1 MSSNSSPE
9 TSGNSR
15 ESKNSPDSTDRK
27 KATHLKCERQRR
39 EAINIGYQELKV
51 LLPASFSPIGC
62 KTTNA
67 AILFRAA
74 DYLNHLKKE
83 EGDLNERVSQ
93 LAAQVSALELIAK
106 QYENMAVSSCTSARS
121 SIQCQIMQA
130 FLDSCFAS
138 FRKQVNVSSLQS
150 VIETLLPWVEILD
163 YDKISRDTLDAVY
176 KC

>member
-1 MSSNSSPE
+1 MSLNSSPE
-9 TSGNSR
+9 TPGGSR

-27 KATHLKCERQRR
+27 KATHLRCERQRR
-39 EAINIGYQELKV
+39 EAINIGYQELKE
-51 LLPASFSPIGC
+51 LLPPSFSPIGC

-74 DYLNHLKKE
+74 DYLNQLKKE
-83 EGDLNERVSQ
+83 EGDLNETILQ
-93 LAAQVSALELIAK
+93 LTAQVSALELIAK
-106 QYENMAVSSCTSARS
+106 QYESMA
-121 SIQCQIMQA
+121 IQA

-138 FRKQVNVSSLQS
+138 FRRQVNVSSLQS

>member
-1 MSSNSSPE
+1 MLAHRGFILSEKASINFLIVFLIAFLRFPERKVYVIEFTPE
-9 TSGNSR
+9 TPGGSR
-15 ESKNSPDSTDRK
+15 DSKNSPDSTDRK
-27 KATHLKCERQRR
+27 KATHLRCERQRR
-39 EAINIGYQELKV
+39 EAINIGYQELKE

-83 EGDLNERVSQ
+83 EENLHETIVQ
-93 LAAQVSALELIAK
+93 LTAQVSALELIAK
-106 QYENMAVSSCTSARS
+106 QYENMAVSSCTSNRS

-138 FRKQVNVSSLQS
+138 FRRQ
-150 VIETLLPWVEILD
+150 
-163 YDKISRDTLDAVY
+163 
-176 KC
+176 

>member
-1 MSSNSSPE
+1 MSSNSPPE
-9 TSGNSR
+9 TPGGSR
-15 ESKNSPDSTDRK
+15 DSKNSPDSTDRK
-27 KATHLKCERQRR
+27 KATHLRCERQRR
-39 EAINIGYQELKV
+39 EAINIGYQELKE

-83 EGDLNERVSQ
+83 EENLHETIVQ
-93 LAAQVSALELIAK
+93 LTAQVSALELIAK
-106 QYENMAVSSCTSARS
+106 QYENMAVSSCTSNRS

-138 FRKQVNVSSLQS
+138 FRRQVNVSNLQS

-163 YDKISRDTLDAVY
+163 YDKISRDTLDTVY

>member
-9 TSGNSR
+9 TRDGSR
-15 ESKNSPDSTDRK
+15 DSKNSPDSTDRK
-27 KATHLKCERQRR
+27 KATHLRCERQRR
-39 EAINIGYQELKV
+39 EAINIGYQELKE
-51 LLPASFSPIGC
+51 LLPSSFSPIGC

-74 DYLNHLKKE
+74 DYLNQLKKE
-83 EGDLNERVSQ
+83 EENLNETLSQ

-106 QYENMAVSSCTSARS
+106 QYENMAINSCTSNKS
-121 SIQCQIMQA
+121 SIQCQIIQA

-138 FRKQVNVSSLQS
+138 FRRQVNVSSLQS
-150 VIETLLPWVEILD
+150 VIETLLPWVEIVD

>member
-9 TSGNSR
+9 TPGVSR
-15 ESKNSPDSTDRK
+15 DSKNSPDSTDRK
-27 KATHLKCERQRR
+27 KATHLRCERQRR
-39 EAINIGYQELKV
+39 EAINIGYQELKE
-51 LLPASFSPIGC
+51 LLPASFSPVGC

-74 DYLNHLKKE
+74 DYLTQLKKE
-83 EGDLNERVSQ
+83 EENLQEALSQ
-93 LAAQVSALELIAK
+93 LSAQVSALELIAE
-106 QYENMAVSSCTSARS
+106 QYENMAVSSCASNRS

-138 FRKQVNVSSLQS
+138 FRRQVDVSSLQS
-150 VIETLLPWVEILD
+150 VIQTLLPWVEILD
-163 YDKISRDTLDAVY
+163 YDKISHDTLNAAY